1 MSANHARSWQTTPS
15 PKQTPNKVS
24 VKVKKQGWVTK
35 GEKVI
40 YSIIAA
46 GIIITG
52 IFMVSLS
59 SATDAMN
66 RDLQR
71 LETELQKQK
80 ITNEGLA
87 FEVEELSRPER
98 IISIAEGHGLKIQN
112 AEVKQAQIVDKE

>member
-15 PKQTPNKVS
+15 PKQSPSKVP

-46 GIIITG
+46 GVIIAG

-59 SATDAMN
+59 SATDSMN
-66 RDLQR
+66 RDLQK
-71 LETELQKQK
+71 LETTVQKQK
-80 ITNEGLA
+80 VTNEGLA
-87 FEVEELSRPER
+87 FEVKELSRPER

-112 AEVKQAQIVDKE
+112 AEVKQAKVVDKE